1 MARSLGMGFCTSF
14 SRIGGMIAPF
24 IAQVSSVSSGRV
36 SGVSLSM
43 FDVPVR
49 LSGVNVSL
57 SDSGSDALCCGLRCL
72 RSRKLSATNRNERT
86 SSPGELNLFT
96 CKVCNVYLSLFILH
110 LH

>member
-24 IAQVSSVSSGRV
+24 IAQVSAVCSGQV
-36 SGVSLSM
+36 SGVSLSL

-49 LSGVNVSL
+49 LSGVDVSL
-57 SDSGSDALCCGLRCL
+57 GDSGSDALCCGLRRL

-86 SSPGELNLFT
+86 SSSGELNPFKL
-96 CKVCNVYLSLFILH
+96 KLSLFILH
-110 LH
+110 